1 MSRTDA
7 DTEFDFASTLKGKP
21 NQLNAEDLTSGPIT
35 VRIDRVRS
43 GADDQPVVIHI
54 SGGHMPWKPCL
65 TMRRLIRAVTG
76 TTKASALVGRWVTL
90 YCDPDVRYGK
100 VKTGGV
106 RMSHMSGLDRTITK
120 ALQVSKD
127 RFQDFTVEPLRVP
140 DQKKQSG
147 APTANIERVL
157 EDAGLDLADFD
168 EWARRQSKPTSADL
182 TPEVRAKTAA
192 WLVSNPAK
200 LDEIRAVHDESPD
213 TDTDAREPGEE

>member
-1 MSRTDA
+1 MGHALLRP
-7 DTEFDFASTLKGKP
+7 GCP
-21 NQLNAEDLTSGPIT
+21 
-35 VRIDRVRS
+35 VRQGQDGRRAHVAHVWPRPHHHQ
-43 GADDQPVVIHI
+43 GAPGQQGSLP
-54 SGGHMPWKPCL
+54 
-65 TMRRLIRAVTG
+65 
-76 TTKASALVGRWVTL
+76 
-90 YCDPDVRYGK
+90 
-100 VKTGGV
+100 
-106 RMSHMSGLDRTITK
+106 GLH
-120 ALQVSKD
+120 
-127 RFQDFTVEPLRVP
+127 VEPLRVP